1 MKLVV
6 SRGTVV
12 PFESL
17 PANSIAL
24 DGYVQ
29 GPRIDTK
36 LQRYSFDH
44 HAECVRHCTKA
55 TCEQVYDAIVMGLDP
70 SDATVFVNDVDADTA
85 LSVWL
90 LENPDRVND
99 PRVAELVRLV
109 GLIDAHGPAYVFPT
123 EHESAR
129 ARWLFDGAMSPERD
143 ARKNR
148 TYGTIDLRELLRLCV
163 DRCEV
168 DYYKPTNREAVFFE
182 TTHKGDG
189 WIMATSRQFIF
200 TALYEAGVT
209 RAIAYD
215 QLPDGSWVYTV
226 GKKSEF
232 VSNFQV
238 GPHTEPGTILH
249 ALNAVEPGWGGGS
262 TIGGAPRNADGSR
275 SRLSP
280 DEVFSIV
287 ESVLR
292 GAK

>member
-1 MKLVV
+1 MELIV

-44 HAECVRHCTKA
+44 HAECVRHATRS
-55 TCEQVYDAIVMGLDP
+55 TCEQVFDAIKLGLDP
-70 SDATVFVNDVDADTA
+70 SGFTVFVNDVDGDTA
-85 LSVWL
+85 LSIWL
-90 LENPDRVND
+90 LENPREVHM
-99 PRVAELVRLV
+99 PLVADLVRAI
-109 GLIDAHGPAYVFPT
+109 GLIDAHGPAYVLPP
-123 EHESAR
+123 AQDAL
-129 ARWLFDGAMSPERD
+129 ARWFFDGAMAPERD
-143 ARKNR
+143 ARRNR
-148 TYGTIDLRELLRLCV
+148 TYGTLDLAELLRTCV
-163 DRCEV
+163 DRCDTRLFAKTE
-168 DYYKPTNREAVFFE
+168 REAVEFKA
-182 TTHKGDG
+182 THDGDG

-200 TALYEAGVT
+200 SALYERGVT

-232 VSNFQV
+232 VSNFPV

-287 ESVLR
+287 EGVLR

>member
-44 HAECVRHCTKA
+44 HAECVRHSTRA
-55 TCEQVYDAIVMGLDP
+55 TCEQVRDALVLGLDP
-70 SDATVFVNDVDADTA
+70 RELTVFVNDVDADTA

-90 LENPDRVND
+90 LENPHRVND
-99 PRVAELVRLV
+99 MRVRAMVSLV
-109 GLIDAHGPAYVFPT
+109 GLIDAHGPAYQL
-123 EHESAR
+123 SAVDDGL
-129 ARWLFDGAMSPERD
+129 ARWVFDGAMAPERD
-143 ARKNR
+143 ARRSR
-148 TYGTIDLRELLRLCV
+148 TYGTLDLEVLLRTCV
-163 DRCEV
+163 ERLDPNG
-168 DYYKPTNREAVFFE
+168 YQPTEREAVEFKA
-182 TTHKGDG
+182 THDG
-189 WIMATSRQFIF
+189 TGWVMATSRQFIF
-200 TALYEAGVT
+200 SALYERGVT

-232 VSNFQV
+232 VSNFPV